1 MCRGR
6 AGGHPGR
13 RTCLCLDVTR
23 TKCNL
28 QKWDLPETSAKP
40 GPYQEIIE
48 SDVFVNC
55 IYLSAKI
62 PPFIDPASLSTPDR
76 KLTVVCD
83 VSCDTTNPHNPI
95 PIYDV
100 NTTFSEPTVPVK
112 LGKGANDLPLSM
124 ISIDHLPSL
133 LPRESSEAFSA
144 ALLPSLLQLNDWKNV
159 RVWQQAEKLFKEKCS
174 TLPEGAV
181 DSKAE
186 LLASQ
191 S

>member
-1 MCRGR
+1 MRELLGVSLLT
-6 AGGHPGR
+6 G
-13 RTCLCLDVTR
+13 
-23 TKCNL
+23 L

-48 SDVFVNC
+48 ADVFVNC

-62 PPFIDPASLSTPDR
+62 PPFIDAQSLSSPKR

-83 VSCDTTNPHNPI
+83 VSCDTTNTNNPI

-100 NTTFSEPTVPVK
+100 NTTFTNPTVPVK
-112 LGKGANDLPLSM
+112 LPSTSNSLPLSV

-133 LPRESSEAFSA
+133 LPREASEAFSA
-144 ALLPSLLQLNDWKNV
+144 ALLPSLLQLDDWKNV
-159 RVWQQAEKLFKEKCS
+159 RVWQQAEKLFNEKCA
-174 TLPEGAV
+174 TLPNGAV
-181 DSKAE
+181 DGHAE
-186 LLASQ
+186 LIANQ